1 MIRGGPEETGSPCG
15 GVNSVWLDVPLR
27 KASEPRL
34 RSPRRVASSTSVA
47 SALPYSVTLLLLFL
61 TYLCVD
67 IVSPALPAIQD
78 DLAMTATGAGLVF
91 AAFFAGRL
99 VSNLPAA
106 WVVERSGPRITAAIG
121 AALLLLGSLISALA
135 PSEGLLLPARGI
147 QGIGVAFL
155 ATAGLLSVLRARPGA
170 GSAMTAFNVCAGVG
184 GSVGIFAGGFLT
196 TNLGWRYVF
205 WLSAAAAFVLL
216 GSLVAARSIGVAPRK
231 TATSPIGDNDSKKP
245 RFSTRVYAAILANF
259 MVYVSYAIWV
269 VSLALLAAEK
279 FRFDAEQIG
288 FLLLFVNTV
297 HLLAAIPI
305 GGVIRKI
312 GAPLTLGLGFSIS
325 GIGLVLAPFAP
336 SPLLIAIPLMMYSIG
351 QVAGNSAAGD
361 LILRT
366 GGEGGKAVGAVRLSS
381 DLGMVVGPAFAGLL
395 TDFAGVEAPFRL
407 LGVFGIGLGCLVI
420 VSRPIINR
428 RGLVNS

>member
-1 MIRGGPEETGSPCG
+1 
-15 GVNSVWLDVPLR
+15 
-27 KASEPRL
+27 
-34 RSPRRVASSTSVA
+34 
-47 SALPYSVTLLLLFL
+47 LLLLFL

-67 IVSPALPAIQD
+67 VVSPALPAIQD

-121 AALLLLGSLISALA
+121 AALLLFGSLISALA
-135 PSEGLLLPARGI
+135 PSEGLLLPARVI

-245 RFSTRVYAAILANF
+245 RFSTRVYTAILANF

-269 VSLALLAAEK
+269 VSLALLAADK

-381 DLGMVVGPAFAGLL
+381 DLGMVVGPAFTGLL

-407 LGVFGIGLGCLVI
+407 LGVFWIGLGCLVI

-428 RGLVNS
+428 RAFVNS